1 MVEGKDVSVVV
12 VAVEE
17 AAEASILIRRLL
29 VDEVED
35 VVSGKE
41 PAIKPME

>member
-1 MVEGKDVSVVV
+1 MEADVVEDKDVVV

-35 VVSGKE
+35 VASGKE
-41 PAIKPME
+41 SAQ